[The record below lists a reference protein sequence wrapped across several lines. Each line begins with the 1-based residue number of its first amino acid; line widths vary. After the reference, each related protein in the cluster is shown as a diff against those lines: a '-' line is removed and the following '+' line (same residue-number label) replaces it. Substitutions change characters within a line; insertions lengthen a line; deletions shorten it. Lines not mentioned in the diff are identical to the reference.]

1 MFGFILH
8 FIKIMPISDGMYYS
22 IAPLLALGI
31 GAGAQALFGGIQAIG
46 GARKRKE
53 LEANPYKFTIP
64 EQAKQLLELRQAG
77 LTGMPRQALEFE
89 RQNIERSS
97 VMAQR
102 AAADRRGG
110 LATVGTTMAQRD
122 LSLAALGARNA
133 NIAQQNINA
142 YAGALM
148 NMQQMKL
155 MEEQSK
161 GQQYANEMQMARAR
175 EGAGYQNIMR
185 GLDLFGSAAAMGLL
199 GSGKA
204 PGVGG
209 STYNPQSQ
217 FLTGTAPG
225 LNLRTSINP
234 ATMSLYRG
242 PQPFNSSILRNPSGY
257 RPNPLSSVGL
267 TSSINQ
273 PSYTP
278 TSMLPGYTEAMQDLF
293 SQP

>member
-1 MFGFILH
+1 MLGFILH
-8 FIKIMPISDGMYYS
+8 LIKIMPVSNGMYYS
-22 IAPLLALGI
+22 IAPLLGLGI
-31 GAGAQALFGGIQAIG
+31 AAGAQALFGGIQAIG

-64 EQAKQLLELRQAG
+64 GEAQKELQLRAEG
-77 LTGMPRQALEFE
+77 LTGMSASALTEA
-89 RQNIERSS
+89 QQSIERSS
-97 VMAQR
+97 AMAQR
-102 AAADRRGG
+102 AAADRRAGI
-110 LATVGTTMAQRD
+110 ATIGSTMAQRD
-122 LSLAALGARNA
+122 LSLAALSARNA

-142 YAGALM
+142 YAGALR

-161 GQQYANEMQMARAR
+161 GQQYANEMQMARAG

-204 PGVGG
+204 PGA
-209 STYNPQSQ
+209 TYNPMSQ

-225 LNLRTSINP
+225 LNLRTSVNP

-242 PQPFNSSILRNPSGY
+242 PQAFNSSILRSPIGY

-267 TSSINQ
+267 
-273 PSYTP
+273 P
-278 TSMLPGYTEAMQDLF
+278 
-293 SQP
+293 

>member
-1 MFGFILH
+1 MLGFVLH
-8 FIKIMPISDGMYYS
+8 LIKIMPISDGMYYS
-22 IAPLLALGI
+22 IAPALALGI
-31 GAGAQALFGGIQAIG
+31 AAGAQAIIGGIQ
-46 GARKRKE
+46 GARGASERRR
-53 LEANPYKFTIP
+53 LQANPYVFTKP
-64 EQAKQLLELRQAG
+64 EEAKQLEELRRAG

-110 LATVGTTMAQRD
+110 LATIGTTMAQRD

-204 PGVGG
+204 PG
-209 STYNPQSQ
+209 
-217 FLTGTAPG
+217 
-225 LNLRTSINP
+225 LNLKTSVNP

-242 PQPFNSSILRNPSGY
+242 PQAFNSSILRNPSGY
-257 RPNPLSSVGL
+257 MPNPLSSVGL
-267 TSSINQ
+267 
-273 PSYTP
+273 P
-278 TSMLPGYTEAMQDLF
+278 
-293 SQP
+293 

>member
-1 MFGFILH
+1 M
-8 FIKIMPISDGMYYS
+8 
-22 IAPLLALGI
+22 A
-31 GAGAQALFGGIQAIG
+31 
-46 GARKRKE
+46 
-53 LEANPYKFTIP
+53 
-64 EQAKQLLELRQAG
+64 
-77 LTGMPRQALEFE
+77 RQALEFE

-110 LATVGTTMAQRD
+110 LATIGTTMAQRD

-199 GSGKA
+199 GSG
-204 PGVGG
+204 
-209 STYNPQSQ
+209 
-217 FLTGTAPG
+217 TAPG
-225 LNLRTSINP
+225 LNLKTSVNP

-242 PQPFNSSILRNPSGY
+242 PQAFNSSILRNPSGY
-257 RPNPLSSVGL
+257 MPNPLSSVGL
-267 TSSINQ
+267 
-273 PSYTP
+273 P
-278 TSMLPGYTEAMQDLF
+278 
-293 SQP
+293 